1 MNLNKLIEII
11 RKEKI
16 LLSDFFDMINDLE
29 NLLIKKSDINLI
41 NSKITDISKKS
52 SEFEKI
58 DLERDKI
65 IKNYC
70 KNNNLNYNL
79 KDIVDDLSKNNK
91 EAAIEIAEFVDSLN
105 TFSIKLDELR
115 EVISFQNDLNNSIFK
130 LFNIQNTGKSTYGR
144 KGFNN
149 SNNNSSNGWRG

>member
-70 KNNNLNYNL
+70 KNNNLNYSL